1 MPNPTYWINIVSRKE
16 GESAVSAAA
25 YQTGEHIYSRRDRGG
40 QIRRNEGRT
49 RFEGDPP
56 PGARTS

>member
-1 MPNPTYWINIVSRKE
+1 MPNPTYRINIVSRKE

-25 YQTGEHIYSRRDRGG
+25 YQTGEHIYSRRDREVKY
-40 QIRRNEGRT
+40 EGRT